1 MAMTKTDLAELKEL
15 LEQNGIKA
23 TFDYKS
29 VSLLFKN
36 GDVIAF
42 KAEGYEGTHLEVHA
56 VIAKTFSGRLP

>member
-42 KAEGYEGTHLEVHA
+42 KAEG
-56 VIAKTFSGRLP
+56 